1 MEILER
7 LLSASERVYRWL
19 VGVYPKEFR
28 SEYGQEMVQAFRDR
42 CREELSRGRISSVIG
57 LWGHTVLDFAVTV
70 PIEYMKKGKSMNTVD
85 KDLRW
90 NVRYGFEMLFKH
102 SLLLLKYS
110 AWASGVLLSLL
121 LVAFLGGRLAST
133 LAVWHK
139 EKPLNEAWK
148 RTSGHTPDEI
158 IQLMISRFPK
168 RGMNDVAGGVEVL
181 ATRLGFFTQCLAG
194 PMKVSL
200 RKGLVC

>member
-42 CREELSRGRISSVIG
+42 CREELSRGRISGVIG

-70 PIEYMKKGKSMNTVD
+70 SIEHMKKGKSMNTVD

-90 NVRYGFEMLFKH
+90 DVRYGFEMLFKH
-102 SLLLLKYS
+102 GLILLKYS
-110 AWASGVLLSLL
+110 AWASGLLLSLL
-121 LVAFLGGRLAST
+121 LVALLVGLLAST
-133 LAVWHK
+133 LAVRHK

-148 RTSGHTPDEI
+148 RTSGTLP
-158 IQLMISRFPK
+158 M
-168 RGMNDVAGGVEVL
+168 
-181 ATRLGFFTQCLAG
+181 RLFNL
-194 PMKVSL
+194 
-200 RKGLVC
+200 